1 MDKDALLATDG
12 PTPLVRAVRPRR
24 TGAGRRLAALALASL
39 AAAGCGA
46 GLVTPVPGT
55 MVPSTVPSTAA
66 STVPSTVPSP
76 GGPVTDV
83 RLHEAATA
91 GDLASIA
98 RLLADGLPIDGR
110 DAAGRTPVMAA
121 TAARQADAVRALV
134 DAGADVDLRDDRLDN
149 PFLHAGA
156 EGLLDILRIVNE
168 AGADPT
174 ITNRYGG
181 VALIPACERGHVE
194 VVRYLLEHS
203 TVDVN
208 HVNNLGWTG
217 LLEAVIL
224 ADGGPAHQEI
234 IRLLLAN
241 GADPA
246 IADRDGVTALE
257 HARAKGQTEVV
268 AILEAAA
275 GD

>member
-1 MDKDALLATDG
+1 MTD
-12 PTPLVRAVRPRR
+12 L
-24 TGAGRRLAALALASL
+24 
-39 AAAGCGA
+39 
-46 GLVTPVPGT
+46 
-55 MVPSTVPSTAA
+55 
-66 STVPSTVPSP
+66 
-76 GGPVTDV
+76 
-83 RLHEAATA
+83 RLHEAASL
-91 GDLASIA
+91 GDLDAIDA
-98 RLLADGLPIDGR
+98 LLAAGLPIDAR
-110 DAAGRTPVMAA
+110 DPDGRTSLM
-121 TAARQADAVRALV
+121 RAVRARHTEAVRVLV
-134 DAGADVDLRDDRLDN
+134 AAGADVDQRDNRLDN
-149 PFLHAGA
+149 PFLYAGA

-234 IRLLLAN
+234 IRLLLAH

-246 IADRDGVTALE
+246 IADHDGVTALE
-257 HARAKGQTEVV
+257 HARTKGQTEVV
-268 AILEAAA
+268 AILEAA
-275 GD
+275 GS